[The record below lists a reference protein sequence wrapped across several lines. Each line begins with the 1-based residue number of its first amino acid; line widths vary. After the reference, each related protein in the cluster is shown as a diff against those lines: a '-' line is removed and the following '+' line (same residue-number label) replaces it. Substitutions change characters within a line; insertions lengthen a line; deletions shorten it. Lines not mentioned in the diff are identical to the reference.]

1 MTSIVVQTVAEAVG
15 TDMDGFLG
23 IDWKQYCEVF
33 HIWFYWTKIM
43 TINLESPICPN
54 FLKEILYSILYLI
67 NIGTLKYEENNFNF
81 ITGGFGN

>member
-33 HIWFYWTKIM
+33 HI
-43 TINLESPICPN
+43 
-54 FLKEILYSILYLI
+54 
-67 NIGTLKYEENNFNF
+67 
-81 ITGGFGN
+81 